1 MREQS
6 VFDYLTEKLAEQ
18 RTIII
23 ESLTKGELLH
33 YDYVKL
39 CGSLRGLEYA
49 EELIKD
55 LAKRMEE
62 DDE

>member
-18 RTIII
+18 RTMII
-23 ESLTKGELLH
+23 ESLAKGELLH
-33 YDYVKL
+33 TEYVKL

>member
-6 VFDYLTEKLAEQ
+6 VFNYLTEKIDEQ

-23 ESLTKGELLH
+23 ESLARGDLLH
-33 YDYVKL
+33 PEYIKL

-49 EELIKD
+49 KELIKD
-55 LAKRMEE
+55 LAKRMED